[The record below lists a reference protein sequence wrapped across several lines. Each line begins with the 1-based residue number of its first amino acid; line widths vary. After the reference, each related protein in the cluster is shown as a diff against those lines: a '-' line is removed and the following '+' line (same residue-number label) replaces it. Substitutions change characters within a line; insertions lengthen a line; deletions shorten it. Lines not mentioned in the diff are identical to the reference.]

1 MGMDKP
7 IENKSW
13 IKSRYFKLI
22 ILGVFVV
29 VVLISILLLGT
40 IRTVS
45 VDKDK
50 IQIESVIKGDFND
63 YISLMG
69 QVAPISTIYLDA
81 IEGGR
86 VEKILIEE
94 GSMVKKGDCILVLS
108 NTNLNLSILNSE
120 SQLADKN
127 NSVLEMQIS
136 MEQQKMDIE
145 KNLLQI
151 EFDLKTKERNYLQN
165 KELLAD
171 DLISKEEFLLSEDQY
186 KLALRSHELLRKKK
200 IQDSIFR
207 DVKSSQISMNLKN
220 MKENLDLVKQKADYL
235 NIKAPVDGQLGMLKA
250 EIGQLVNAGQ
260 RVGQINVLTSYKI
273 ETKVEEHYVDRVK
286 PGLQGSIDWN
296 NKTYNIIV
304 KKVYPEVRDG
314 LFVVDFV
321 FEKESPESIRTG
333 QNFNVRLQLGLP
345 SKSIMVSRAGF
356 FQVTGGQWI
365 FVLDPSEKF
374 AIKRQIKIGRQN
386 PQFYEVLE
394 GLIPGDK
401 VIVSSYDIFG
411 DNEKVI
417 FK

>member
-1 MGMDKP
+1 MYIGAL
-7 IENKSW
+7 SL
-13 IKSRYFKLI
+13 S
-22 ILGVFVV
+22 
-29 VVLISILLLGT
+29 
-40 IRTVS
+40 VS
-45 VDKDK
+45 
-50 IQIESVIKGDFND
+50 
-63 YISLMG
+63 Y
-69 QVAPISTIYLDA
+69 THLD
-81 IEGGR
+81 
-86 VEKILIEE
+86 V
-94 GSMVKKGDCILVLS
+94 
-108 NTNLNLSILNSE
+108 
-120 SQLADKN
+120 
-127 NSVLEMQIS
+127 
-136 MEQQKMDIE
+136 
-145 KNLLQI
+145 
-151 EFDLKTKERNYLQN
+151 
-165 KELLAD
+165 
-171 DLISKEEFLLSEDQY
+171 Y
-186 KLALRSHELLRKKK
+186 KR
-200 IQDSIFR
+200 Q
-207 DVKSSQISMNLKN
+207 
-220 MKENLDLVKQKADYL
+220 
-235 NIKAPVDGQLGMLKA
+235 
-250 EIGQLVNAGQ
+250 
-260 RVGQINVLTSYKI
+260 SYKI